1 MMLRNKSQTTDYKS
15 KKKKNKGKKT
25 LVKPHKFNV
34 SNLVNYDTD
43 KKTGVGVKVR
53 VCVSS

>member
-1 MMLRNKSQTTDYKS
+1 MLRNKSQTTDYKS